1 MLINNTNC
9 ICVLINTIISIK
21 LLVKEISLSK
31 ELITYE

>member
-1 MLINNTNC
+1 MLINNTNY

-21 LLVKEISLSK
+21 LSVKEISLSK